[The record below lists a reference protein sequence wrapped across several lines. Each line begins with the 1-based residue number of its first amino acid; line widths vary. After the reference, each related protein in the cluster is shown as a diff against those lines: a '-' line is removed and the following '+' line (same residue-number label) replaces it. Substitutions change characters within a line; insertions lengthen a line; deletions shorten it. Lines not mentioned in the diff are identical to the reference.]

1 MTLYII
7 VPIVFSVCVSPL
19 FFSRLSR
26 RAYTKYA
33 EQNKTLKEICNQ
45 INDLSNLGVYIKES
59 HRIQLQDKIDSE
71 LPGLHSISWKL
82 FVRRYYKAENII
94 IDNYMEYSKSMIK
107 DLNNRFIEQELDLY
121 ETFFDKIEKNPLTA
135 SQRKACIIDQDNNLI
150 LAGAGTGKTST
161 MIGRSGYLIESM
173 KAKPDEIL
181 MIAFARTAATEMQ
194 DRISDRLRGCLK
206 SDHLPKASTF
216 HAIGLKII
224 SEVEGTK
231 PSLSK
236 LSENGLLMQK
246 FIDDTIITL
255 SEDKKYAKKYVRF
268 QLFHRYPCRLLDEFK
283 TLDEYKKYVQEN
295 KLQTMNGEYVKSYE
309 EIIIANFLFSS
320 SIRYE
325 YERKYEHNTASKDFG
340 QYRPDFYLTDYGIYL
355 EHFALDEEGNAP
367 EFFNI
372 NNEYTYEEGVEWK
385 RRIHQIFNT
394 TLIET
399 YSYMQRNGVLLDSLK
414 EILLSH
420 NVTTVKKSVP
430 QLLKEINGKRD
441 VSEFSV
447 LAKHFILLKKQTAY
461 TFTDLYHKA
470 ANLLDSKRLET
481 LLELMEPIYNA
492 YEHELRRT
500 DEIDFS
506 DMIRKA
512 TAYISEGKYR
522 SPFKHILVDEFQ
534 DISPARAGLVKSLIE
549 QNPFISL
556 FVVGDDWQSIYR
568 FTGSD
573 LNMMVNFE
581 DEFGYTANTV
591 LDTTFRFND
600 QICLCSSLFVQK
612 NPYQLIKNLNTVNI
626 SDKTEVSTVK
636 TQSNL
641 KGLQLA
647 ISRISQNNIEKI
659 KVLVLARYH
668 YLFNELRESGIL
680 NRLHQQYSNVSI
692 ELMSIHASKG
702 KEADYVILVGLLS
715 DELPAE
721 KPIDDILELLL
732 PNKESYPYA
741 EERRLFYVALTR
753 AKRRVYLIYN
763 PLDPSPFMEELES
776 EEYNI
781 CEDEI
786 ITGEYPNNI
795 PLIRC
800 PDCGRGILSIKK
812 GKHGSFVG
820 CSKYPMCRH
829 SQSVCPFCDAG
840 ILIDSDEYRKC
851 TNPGCNAMIPICPKC
866 GGHLL
871 IREGKYG
878 QFLGCSNYRGDDI
891 LACNYTRKIKSYTK

>member
-1 MTLYII
+1 M
-7 VPIVFSVCVSPL
+7 
-19 FFSRLSR
+19 
-26 RAYTKYA
+26 
-33 EQNKTLKEICNQ
+33 E
-45 INDLSNLGVYIKES
+45 
-59 HRIQLQDKIDSE
+59 
-71 LPGLHSISWKL
+71 HSK
-82 FVRRYYKAENII
+82 NI
-94 IDNYMEYSKSMIK
+94 IK
-107 DLNNRFIEQELDLY
+107 DLNNRFIEQELDTY
-121 ETFFDKIEKNPLTA
+121 ETFFDLIEKNPLTA

-161 MIGRSGYLIESM
+161 MIGRSGYLIESK
-173 KAKPDEIL
+173 KAKADEIL
-181 MIAFARTAATEMQ
+181 MIAFARKAATEMQ
-194 DRISDRLRGCLK
+194 DRISDRLQGCLK
-206 SDHLPKASTF
+206 SDHLPIASTF
-216 HAIGLKII
+216 HALGLKII
-224 SEVEGTK
+224 SEVEGIK

-246 FIDDTIITL
+246 FIDDTVIRL
-255 SEDKKYAKKYVRF
+255 SEDKKFAKKYVRF
-268 QLFHRYPCRLLDEFK
+268 MLFYRYPCRLLDEFK
-283 TLDEYKKYVQEN
+283 TLAEYNKYVQEN

-309 EIIIANFLFSS
+309 EFQIANFLFSS

-325 YERKYEHNTASKDFG
+325 YEINYKHNTASKDFG
-340 QYRPDFYLTDYGIYL
+340 QYKPDFYLTDYGIYL

-367 EFFNI
+367 EFFNK
-372 NNEYTYEEGVEWK
+372 NKEHTYEEGVEWK
-385 RRIHQIFNT
+385 RQLHQIFNT

-399 YSYMQRNGVLLDSLK
+399 YSYMQRNGVLLDILK
-414 EILLSH
+414 EILVRH
-420 NVTTVKKSVP
+420 NVKIIKKSVP
-430 QLLKEINGKRD
+430 QLLKEINENRE
-441 VSEFSV
+441 VSEFSI
-447 LAKHFILLKKQTAY
+447 LAKNFILLMKQTAY
-461 TFTDLYHKA
+461 TFSDLYQKA
-470 ANLLDSKRLET
+470 AKFPDSTRLDTLLD
-481 LLELMEPIYNA
+481 LMEPIYNT

-500 DEIDFS
+500 EDIDFS

-512 TAYISEGKYR
+512 TAYVSEGKYR
-522 SPFKHILVDEFQ
+522 NQYKHILVDEFQ

-549 QNPFISL
+549 QDPSISL

-573 LNMMVNFE
+573 LNMMVNFK
-581 DEFGYTANTV
+581 DEFGYTAKTV

-600 QICLCSSLFVQK
+600 QIGLCSSTFIQK
-612 NPYQLIKNLNTVNI
+612 NPYQLRKNLNTVNI
-626 SDKTEVSTVK
+626 SEKPEVSTVK

-647 ISRISQNNIEKI
+647 VSKISQNNIKKT

-668 YLFNELRESGIL
+668 YLFNEFRESGIL
-680 NRLHQQYSNVSI
+680 NRLHQQFSNVSI

-753 AKRRVYLIYN
+753 AKRRVYLIFN

-776 EEYNI
+776 KDYNI
-781 CEDEI
+781 CENEI

-800 PDCGRGILSIKK
+800 PDCERGMLSIKK

-829 SQSVCPFCDAG
+829 TQSVCPFCDAG
-840 ILIDSDEYRKC
+840 ILIDSGEYRKC
-851 TNPGCNAMIPICPKC
+851 TNPGCNANIPICPKC
-866 GGHLL
+866 SGSLL
-871 IREGKYG
+871 VREGKYG
-878 QFLGCSNYRGDDI
+878 QFFGCSNYRGDDI